1 MITIQKNYDDFE
13 IKLAKLTEDEDIFN
27 YTIEYR
33 NYLVSNN
40 PEKALQVVKKVY
52 ERYEYQNDNI
62 YRYKLLLCYSSTLIV
77 LEKFKEAL
85 EYMLDCISFFTKT
98 NDNKSITIAIGN
110 TASIFFRLEMFSYAL
125 YLWKVVLTKYIDPK
139 NKYLVN
145 VTKGN
150 IMMTNLLHFNDIVY
164 SLETIEDIIYY
175 YKQKKDINRSEL
187 YLMLSTKH
195 NLARFYALQK
205 NNSKAI
211 EIMENLIE
219 EYIKEEII
227 ADQINVYY
235 ELGILYKKE
244 NHEIKMVG
252 AFNKVIQLGES
263 LNKKLL
269 FSNIF
274 YELYEFYK
282 IKDNHKKAL
291 QSIEKYHEYKQIE
304 INLKNS
310 TQQIIKDIGLEGPNF
325 DSNTLNI
332 FKNNANLYESFI
344 FCENNEDTIIKIDV
358 FEILYGVKE
367 NNYIKI
373 YMSNSD
379 ILYLKSSFK
388 KLFFQ
393 LNNAF
398 NNYKL
403 FFDINSRDTFIN
415 LFWISKINFN
425 TKRVFIRPFH
435 NEVSFLVS
443 KRQWQIF
450 KEIVKH

>member
-77 LEKFKEAL
+77 LEQFKEAL

-263 LNKKLL
+263 LNQKLL

-304 INLKNS
+304 IDLKNS
-310 TQQIIKDIGLEGPNF
+310 AQQIIKDIGLEGPNF

-332 FKNNANLYESFI
+332 FKNNANLYEFFV
-344 FCENNEDTIIKIDV
+344 FCEDNNDSIIKIDI
-358 FEILYGVKE
+358 FEILYAIKE

-379 ILYLKSSFK
+379 ILYVKSSFK

-443 KRQWQIF
+443 KRQWHIF

>member
-263 LNKKLL
+263 LNQKLL

-367 NNYIKI
+367 NNYIKVF
-373 YMSNSD
+373 MSNSD
-379 ILYLKSSFK
+379 VFYIKSTFK
-388 KLFFQ
+388 KFFIQ

>member
-164 SLETIEDIIYY
+164 SLETIEDILYY

-263 LNKKLL
+263 LNQKLL

-367 NNYIKI
+367 NNYIKVF
-373 YMSNSD
+373 MSNSD
-379 ILYLKSSFK
+379 VFYIKSTFK
-388 KLFFQ
+388 KFFIQ

>member
-367 NNYIKI
+367 NNYIKVF
-373 YMSNSD
+373 MSNSD
-379 ILYLKSSFK
+379 VFYIKSTFK
-388 KLFFQ
+388 KFFIQ

>member
-1 MITIQKNYDDFE
+1 
-13 IKLAKLTEDEDIFN
+13 
-27 YTIEYR
+27 
-33 NYLVSNN
+33 
-40 PEKALQVVKKVY
+40 
-52 ERYEYQNDNI
+52 
-62 YRYKLLLCYSSTLIV
+62 
-77 LEKFKEAL
+77 
-85 EYMLDCISFFTKT
+85 
-98 NDNKSITIAIGN
+98 
-110 TASIFFRLEMFSYAL
+110 
-125 YLWKVVLTKYIDPK
+125 
-139 NKYLVN
+139 
-145 VTKGN
+145 
-150 IMMTNLLHFNDIVY
+150 MMTNLLHFNDIVY
-164 SLETIEDIIYY
+164 SLETIEDILYY

-379 ILYLKSSFK
+379 ILYVKSSFK

>member
-263 LNKKLL
+263 LNQKLL

-282 IKDNHKKAL
+282 IKGNHKKAL

-304 INLKNS
+304 IDLKNS
-310 TQQIIKDIGLEGPNF
+310 AQQIIKDIGLEGPNF

-332 FKNNANLYESFI
+332 FKNNANLYESFV
-344 FCENNEDTIIKIDV
+344 FCEDNNDSIIKIDI

-367 NNYIKI
+367 NNYIKVF
-373 YMSNSD
+373 MSNSD
-379 ILYLKSSFK
+379 VFYIKSTFK
-388 KLFFQ
+388 KFFIQ

-398 NNYKL
+398 HNHTL
-403 FFDINSRDTFIN
+403 FFEINSRDTFIN

-435 NEVSFLVS
+435 NEVSFQVS

>member
-77 LEKFKEAL
+77 LEQFKEAL

-263 LNKKLL
+263 LNQKLL

-304 INLKNS
+304 IDLKNS
-310 TQQIIKDIGLEGPNF
+310 AQQIIKDIGLEGPNF

-332 FKNNANLYESFI
+332 FKNNANLYEFFV
-344 FCENNEDTIIKIDV
+344 FCEDNNDSIIKIDI
-358 FEILYGVKE
+358 FEILYAIKE

-379 ILYLKSSFK
+379 ILYVKSSFK

-435 NEVSFLVS
+435 NEVSFQVS

>member
-52 ERYEYQNDNI
+52 ERYEHQNDNI

-263 LNKKLL
+263 LNQKLL

-304 INLKNS
+304 IDLKNS
-310 TQQIIKDIGLEGPNF
+310 AQQIIKDIGLEGPNF

-332 FKNNANLYESFI
+332 FKNNANLYESFV
-344 FCENNEDTIIKIDV
+344 FCEDNNDSIIKIDI
-358 FEILYGVKE
+358 FEILYAIKE
-367 NNYIKI
+367 NNYIKVF
-373 YMSNSD
+373 MSNSD
-379 ILYLKSSFK
+379 VFYIKSTFK
-388 KLFFQ
+388 KFFIQ

-398 NNYKL
+398 HNHTL
-403 FFDINSRDTFIN
+403 FFEINSRDTFIN

-435 NEVSFLVS
+435 NEVSFQVS

>member
-164 SLETIEDIIYY
+164 SLETIEDILYY